1 MADPVTVTER
11 PGGKYTLDV
20 TNTRHHLYAD
30 EPLSFGS
37 ADLGPSPFEY
47 LCASL
52 GSCTAIT
59 LRMYAGRKNWDVEKI
74 SVTVAHSYRETES
87 GEKTSVFTR
96 TLNVETTLEGKDKDR
111 LVEIA
116 NKCPVHKMLEH
127 GNIIETALGS
137 DLD

>member
-1 MADPVTVTER
+1 MASPVTVTER

-20 TNTRHHLYAD
+20 DNGRHKLYAD
-30 EPLSFGS
+30 EPLNFGS

-59 LRMYAGRKNWDVEKI
+59 LRMYAGRKKWDIENI
-74 SVTVAHSYRETES
+74 SVTVTHSLRKAADS
-87 GEKTSVFTR
+87 NARNVFSR
-96 TLNVETTLEGKDKDR
+96 VLYVKGDLDQDARDR

-127 GNIIETALGS
+127 GNLIETTLG
-137 DLD
+137 

>member
-20 TNTRHHLYAD
+20 KNGRHHLFAD
-30 EPLSFGS
+30 EPLTFGS
-37 ADLGPSPFEY
+37 ADIGPSPFEY

-59 LRMYAGRKNWDVEKI
+59 LRMYAGRKDWDIDNI
-74 SVTVAHSYRETES
+74 SVTVTHSQRKTAEGET
-87 GEKTSVFTR
+87 KAVFKR
-96 TLNVETTLEGKDKDR
+96 VLNVTGNLDDKARGR
-111 LVEIA
+111 LVDIA

-127 GNIIETALGS
+127 GNIIETSLGS
-137 DLD
+137 VN

>member
-1 MADPVTVTER
+1 MMADPVTVTER

-20 TNTRHHLYAD
+20 KNGRHHLFAD

-37 ADLGPSPFEY
+37 ADIGPSPFEY

-59 LRMYAGRKNWDVEKI
+59 LRMYAGRKNWEIENI
-74 SVTVAHSYRETES
+74 SVTVTHSLRKTADDET
-87 GEKTSVFTR
+87 KNVFSR
-96 TLNVETTLEGKDKDR
+96 VLNVTGNLESAARDR

-127 GNIIETALGS
+127 GNIIETTLG
-137 DLD
+137 DAA

>member
-20 TNTRHHLYAD
+20 KNGRHHLFAD

-37 ADLGPSPFEY
+37 ADIGPSPFEY

-59 LRMYAGRKNWDVEKI
+59 LRMYAGRKNWEIDNI
-74 SVTVAHSYRETES
+74 SVTVTHSLRKTAD
-87 GEKTSVFTR
+87 GEMKNVFSR
-96 TLNVETTLEGKDKDR
+96 VLNVTGDLESEARGR
-111 LVEIA
+111 LIEIA

-127 GNIIETALGS
+127 GNIIETSLG
-137 DLD
+137 DAA

>member
-1 MADPVTVTER
+1 MADPVKVTER

-20 TNTRHHLYAD
+20 TNGRHHVYAD

-37 ADLGPSPFEY
+37 ADIGPSPFEY

-59 LRMYAGRKNWDVEKI
+59 LRMYAGRKEWDIENI
-74 SVTVAHSYRETES
+74 SVTVTHSQRKNNDGETQ
-87 GEKTSVFTR
+87 TVFSR
-96 TLNVETTLEGKDKDR
+96 VLNVTGNLDETAKGR
-111 LVEIA
+111 LVDIA

-127 GNIIETALGS
+127 GNLIETSLG
-137 DLD
+137 DVT

>member
-1 MADPVTVTER
+1 MASPVTVTER

-20 TNTRHHLYAD
+20 KNGRHHLYAD
-30 EPLSFGS
+30 EPLNFGS

-59 LRMYAGRKNWDVEKI
+59 LRMYAGRKDWDIENI
-74 SVTVAHSYRETES
+74 SVTVTHSQR
-87 GEKTSVFTR
+87 KTTDGVTKTVFTR
-96 TLNVETTLEGKDKDR
+96 VLNVTGNLESEARDR
-111 LVEIA
+111 LIEIA

-127 GNIIETALGS
+127 GNVIETSLG
-137 DLD
+137 

>member
-1 MADPVTVTER
+1 MTQAVTVTER

-20 TNTRHHLYAD
+20 DNGRHKLYAD
-30 EPLSFGS
+30 EPLKFGS

-59 LRMYAGRKNWDVEKI
+59 LRMYTARKNWEIENI
-74 SVTVAHSYRETES
+74 SVTVSHSLRKLES
-87 GEKTSVFTR
+87 GETKNVFTR
-96 TLNVETTLEGKDKDR
+96 VVHVKCDLDEAQCSR
-111 LVEIA
+111 LIDIA

-127 GNIIETALGS
+127 GNIVETSLG
-137 DLD
+137 

>member
-1 MADPVTVTER
+1 MASPVTVTER

-20 TNTRHHLYAD
+20 DNGRHKLYAD
-30 EPLSFGS
+30 EPLNFGS

-59 LRMYAGRKNWDVEKI
+59 LRMYAGRKKWEIENI
-74 SVTVAHSYRETES
+74 SVTVTHSLR
-87 GEKTSVFTR
+87 KTSDNETKNVFSR
-96 TLNVETTLEGKDKDR
+96 VLNVKGDLDADARGR

-127 GNIIETALGS
+127 GNLVETELG
-137 DLD
+137 

>member
-20 TNTRHHLYAD
+20 KNGRHHLFAD

-37 ADLGPSPFEY
+37 ADIGPSPFEY

-59 LRMYAGRKNWDVEKI
+59 LRMYAGRKNWEIENI
-74 SVTVAHSYRETES
+74 SVTVTHSLRKTADDETKNVFSRVLIVTGNLES
-87 GEKTSVFTR
+87 AAR
-96 TLNVETTLEGKDKDR
+96 DR

-127 GNIIETALGS
+127 GNIIETTLG
-137 DLD
+137 DAA

>member
-1 MADPVTVTER
+1 MASPVTVTER

-20 TNTRHHLYAD
+20 ENGRHKLYAD
-30 EPLSFGS
+30 EPLSYGS

-59 LRMYAGRKNWDVEKI
+59 LRMYAGRKDWDIENI
-74 SVTVAHSYRETES
+74 SVTVTHSIRKLANGDT
-87 GEKTSVFTR
+87 KHVFAR
-96 TLNVETTLEGKDKDR
+96 VLNVTGELEEAARNR

-127 GNIIETALGS
+127 GNIIETSLG
-137 DLD
+137 

>member
-1 MADPVTVTER
+1 MANPVTVTER

-20 TNTRHHLYAD
+20 DNGRHKLYAD
-30 EPLSFGS
+30 EPLQYGS

-59 LRMYAGRKNWDVEKI
+59 LRMYAGRKKWDIENI
-74 SVTVAHSYRETES
+74 SVTVTHSQRKLSEGDT
-87 GEKTSVFTR
+87 KNVFNRILTV
-96 TLNVETTLEGKDKDR
+96 TGNLEEDARDR

-127 GNIIETALGS
+127 GNIIETSLG
-137 DLD
+137 

>member
-1 MADPVTVTER
+1 MAAPVTVSER

-20 TNTRHHLYAD
+20 DNGRHKLYAD
-30 EPLSFGS
+30 EPLTFGS

-59 LRMYAGRKNWDVEKI
+59 LRMYAGRKGWDIENI
-74 SVTVAHSYRETES
+74 SVTVTHSQRKTDEGET
-87 GEKTSVFTR
+87 KAVFSR
-96 TLNVETTLEGKDKDR
+96 VLDVKGDLEPEARDR
-111 LVEIA
+111 LIYIA

-127 GNIIETALGS
+127 GNIIETSLA
-137 DLD
+137 

>member
-1 MADPVTVTER
+1 MASPVTVTER

-20 TNTRHHLYAD
+20 DNGRHKLYAD
-30 EPLSFGS
+30 EPLNFGS

-59 LRMYAGRKNWDVEKI
+59 LRMYAGRKKWEIENI
-74 SVTVAHSYRETES
+74 SVTVAHSLR
-87 GEKTSVFTR
+87 KTSDNETKNVFSR
-96 TLNVETTLEGKDKDR
+96 VLYVKGDLDADARGR

-127 GNIIETALGS
+127 GNLVETELG
-137 DLD
+137 

>member
-1 MADPVTVTER
+1 MASPVTVTER

-20 TNTRHHLYAD
+20 DNGRHKLYAD

-59 LRMYAGRKNWDVEKI
+59 LRMYAGRKNWDVENI
-74 SVTVAHSYRETES
+74 SVTVTHSLR
-87 GEKTSVFTR
+87 KTTDGKTQNVFSR
-96 TLNVETTLEGKDKDR
+96 VLNVVGELDDAARGR

-116 NKCPVHKMLEH
+116 NKCPVHKIMEH
-127 GNIIETALGS
+127 GNLIETRLG
-137 DLD
+137 

>member
-1 MADPVTVTER
+1 MASPVTVTER

-20 TNTRHHLYAD
+20 DNGRHKLYAD
-30 EPLSFGS
+30 EPLNFGS

-59 LRMYAGRKNWDVEKI
+59 LRMYAGRKNWDVENI
-74 SVTVAHSYRETES
+74 SVTVTHSLRKTTDGKTQNVFS
-87 GEKTSVFTR
+87 RVLIVAGELDDAAR
-96 TLNVETTLEGKDKDR
+96 GR

-116 NKCPVHKMLEH
+116 NKCPVHKIMEH
-127 GNIIETALGS
+127 GNLIETRLG
-137 DLD
+137 

>member
-1 MADPVTVTER
+1 MASPVTVTER

-20 TNTRHHLYAD
+20 DNGRHKLYAD

-59 LRMYAGRKNWDVEKI
+59 LRMYAGRKKWNVENI
-74 SVTVAHSYRETES
+74 SVTVTHSLR
-87 GEKTSVFTR
+87 KTTDGQTQNVFNR
-96 TLNVETTLEGKDKDR
+96 VLNVAGELDNAARGR

-127 GNIIETALGS
+127 GNLIETRLG
-137 DLD
+137 

>member
-11 PGGKYTLDV
+11 PGGKYSLDV
-20 TNTRHHLYAD
+20 KNGRHHLFAD

-37 ADLGPSPFEY
+37 ADIGPSPFEY

-59 LRMYAGRKNWDVEKI
+59 LRMYAGRKKWEIDNI
-74 SVTVAHSYRETES
+74 SVTVTHSLRKTANDET
-87 GEKTSVFTR
+87 KHVFSR
-96 TLNVETTLEGKDKDR
+96 VLNVAGDLESAARNR

-127 GNIIETALGS
+127 GNIIETSLGEVA
-137 DLD
+137 

>member
-1 MADPVTVTER
+1 MASPVTVTER

-20 TNTRHHLYAD
+20 ENGRHKLYAD
-30 EPLSFGS
+30 EPLSYGS

-59 LRMYAGRKNWDVEKI
+59 LRMYAGRKKWDVENI
-74 SVTVAHSYRETES
+74 SVTVTHSLRKTTDNETHN
-87 GEKTSVFTR
+87 VFKR
-96 TLNVETTLEGKDKDR
+96 VLFVRGDLDADARSR

-116 NKCPVHKMLEH
+116 NKCPVHKIMEH
-127 GNIIETALGS
+127 GNIIETTLGEV
-137 DLD
+137 

>member
-1 MADPVTVTER
+1 MMADPVTVTER

-20 TNTRHHLYAD
+20 KNGRHHLFAD

-37 ADLGPSPFEY
+37 ADIGPSPFEY

-59 LRMYAGRKNWDVEKI
+59 LRMYAGRKNWDIDNI
-74 SVTVAHSYRETES
+74 SVTVAQSYRQTDS
-87 GEKTSVFTR
+87 GEKISVFTR
-96 TLNVETTLEGKDKDR
+96 TLYVKGDLADENRAR

-127 GNIIETALGS
+127 GNIVETVLG
-137 DLD
+137 

>member
-1 MADPVTVTER
+1 MASPVTVTER

-20 TNTRHHLYAD
+20 DNGRHKLYAD

-59 LRMYAGRKNWDVEKI
+59 LRMYAGRKKWNVENI
-74 SVTVAHSYRETES
+74 SVTVTHSLR
-87 GEKTSVFTR
+87 KTTDGQTQNVFNR
-96 TLNVETTLEGKDKDR
+96 VLNVAGELDDAARGR

-127 GNIIETALGS
+127 GNLIETRLG
-137 DLD
+137 

>member
-1 MADPVTVTER
+1 MASPVTVTER

-20 TNTRHHLYAD
+20 KNGRHHLYAD
-30 EPLSFGS
+30 EPLNFGS

-59 LRMYAGRKNWDVEKI
+59 LRMYAGRKDWDIENI
-74 SVTVAHSYRETES
+74 SVTVTHSQR
-87 GEKTSVFTR
+87 KTTDGVTKTVFTR
-96 TLNVETTLEGKDKDR
+96 VLNVTGNLESESRDR
-111 LVEIA
+111 LIEIA

-127 GNIIETALGS
+127 GNVIETSLG
-137 DLD
+137 

>member
-1 MADPVTVTER
+1 MTSPVTVTER

-20 TNTRHHLYAD
+20 DNGRHKLYAD
-30 EPLSFGS
+30 EPLNFGS

-59 LRMYAGRKNWDVEKI
+59 LRMYAGRKKWDVANI
-74 SVTVAHSYRETES
+74 SVVVAHSLR
-87 GEKTSVFTR
+87 KTADGKTKNVFSRVLTVTGDLDDAAR
-96 TLNVETTLEGKDKDR
+96 GR

-116 NKCPVHKMLEH
+116 NKCPVHKLLEN
-127 GNIIETALGS
+127 GNLIETSLG
-137 DLD
+137 

>member
-59 LRMYAGRKNWDVEKI
+59 LRMYAGRKNWDIENI
-74 SVTVAHSYRETES
+74 SVTVAHSYRQTDA
-87 GEKTSVFTR
+87 GEKISVFTR
-96 TLNVETTLEGKDKDR
+96 TLNVKTTLEAAEKDR

-116 NKCPVHKMLEH
+116 NKCPVDKMLEH
-127 GNIIETALGS
+127 GNIVETRLG
-137 DLD
+137 

>member
-20 TNTRHHLYAD
+20 SNTRHQLYAD

-59 LRMYAGRKNWDVEKI
+59 LRMYAGRKNWDIDNI
-74 SVTVAHSYRETES
+74 SVTVAQSYRQTDS
-87 GEKTSVFTR
+87 GEKISVFTR
-96 TLNVETTLEGKDKDR
+96 TLYVKGDLADENRAR

-127 GNIIETALGS
+127 GNIVETVLG
-137 DLD
+137 